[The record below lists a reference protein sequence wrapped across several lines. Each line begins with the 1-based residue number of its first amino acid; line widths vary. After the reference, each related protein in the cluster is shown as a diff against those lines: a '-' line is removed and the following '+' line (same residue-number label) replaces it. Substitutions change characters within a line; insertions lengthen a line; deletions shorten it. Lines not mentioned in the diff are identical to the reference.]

1 MLSGGWQVQ
10 YVCGDGWDFDGST
23 SLLLTSR
30 ILLRARSQPDDTSNC
45 TSAQAKPPSPTSS
58 THSLLQHHRYPVD
71 HSCVA
76 AETRPQVHLR
86 PKAKFFPNS
95 RQRSLHKRPSLNQ
108 IDPNPYSKNI
118 DCRTFFTESKQEHL
132 HPPARAHSTP
142 AIFLLPSQ
150 TGGVRSLRSHLSQTR
165 QPVDLFCHHAE
176 RTVRCWNPAI
186 NSFPGL
192 PPCAHDID
200 CDSNYPSM

>member
-1 MLSGGWQVQ
+1 MYSRALPSNADAGLLSGGWQAQ
-10 YVCGDGWDFDGST
+10 YVDGDGWDFDGST

-30 ILLRARSQPDDTSNC
+30 ILLRARSRPDDTSNR

-76 AETRPQVHLR
+76 AGTRPQIHLR
-86 PKAKFFPNS
+86 PKAKFLPGS

-108 IDPNPYSKNI
+108 IDPNPHSKNT
-118 DCRTFFTESKQEHL
+118 DRRTFFIESKQEHL

-142 AIFLLPSQ
+142 ARLPSPVPD
-150 TGGVRSLRSHLSQTR
+150 GRSLISEEPSPIYQTAGR
-165 QPVDLFCHHAE
+165 PFLPSC
-176 RTVRCWNPAI
+176 RTYG
-186 NSFPGL
+186 SL
-192 PPCAHDID
+192 LESSD
-200 CDSNYPSM
+200 